1 MYNYLQP
8 KFYLSGFFCKEPLF
22 VSINY
27 QEVGKLTENI
37 FFSLSE
43 IQNKTRDVCIP
54 KHLKTYSM
62 KSNKKNLGLLAGGL
76 VIASVSFTSTSFA
89 TTAIGSG
96 GQIRSEIVTPNAV
109 QNVLLSSIDFKGG
122 EAKCGEEGKSKGEK
136 GEKGKTGDAKC
147 GEKGKDGEAKCG
159 EKGKSGDAKC
169 GEKGKSGD
177 AKCGEKG
184 KKGEKGKSGDAK
196 CGEK

>member
-1 MYNYLQP
+1 
-8 KFYLSGFFCKEPLF
+8 
-22 VSINY
+22 
-27 QEVGKLTENI
+27 
-37 FFSLSE
+37 
-43 IQNKTRDVCIP
+43 
-54 KHLKTYSM
+54 M
-62 KSNKKNLGLLAGGL
+62 KSNKKNLGLLASGL
-76 VIASVSFTSTSFA
+76 VIASVSFTSSSFA

-109 QNVLLSSIDFKGG
+109 QNTLLSSVNFKGG

-136 GEKGKTGDAKC
+136 GKTGD
-147 GEKGKDGEAKCG
+147 AKCG

-184 KKGEKGKSGDAK
+184 KSGDAK